1 MSLPDDHAR
10 RITRGDQI
18 AALLPGADLPGWVH
32 QRSDGKFWARPALST
47 PTAPR

>member
-1 MSLPDDHAR
+1 VSLTDDHAR

-18 AALLPGADLPGWVH
+18 AALMPGADLPGWVH
-32 QRSDGKFWARPALST
+32 QRSGDQFWRPALST